1 MTAKKKHLHHS
12 AGKKSFRQKHI
23 DSTTNNQENLPTN
36 TNSRLYKHHFFSPP
50 LAKKHNNISLSLL
63 PMEKSECCL
72 RAEQSRAEWES
83 EGKTEWEREARQ
95 RDETGEKHNLPAVVA
110 DAAARLCLLRC
121 SCHQRLISHLYCQPL
136 IGCCLGCSFHFDS
149 LNCCLLSLWPTPA
162 SSWFKT

>member
-1 MTAKKKHLHHS
+1 MLKKTTQKKQHKNKCRNNTSLCLLPRKKKTP
-12 AGKKSFRQKHI
+12 A
-23 DSTTNNQENLPTN
+23 LP
-36 TNSRLYKHHFFSPP
+36 
-50 LAKKHNNISLSLL
+50 
-63 PMEKSECCL
+63 EK
-72 RAEQSRAEWES
+72 RAEQSRVGERGGNRVRERAR
-83 EGKTEWEREARQ
+83 ERERQ

-162 SSWFKT
+162 SS